1 MLCAE
6 TTRTA
11 FIPEVLY
18 RNSYLGLQFT
28 MDRFVQCVYLA
39 DAEEKAE
46 AIAEAKE
53 RFDCREA
60 GADCLYALKG
70 KAINGRHGKRV
81 ADKLSKISLGQAL
94 TKRSAKIAKSREAV
108 ADAVAVANADAVAD
122 AIEERKKTAKADKRF
137 MSRLMATKRDNKAMA
152 EE

>member
-108 ADAVAVANADAVAD
+108 ADAVAVANADA
-122 AIEERKKTAKADKRF
+122 IEERKKTAKADKRF

>member
-108 ADAVAVANADAVAD
+108 AVANAD